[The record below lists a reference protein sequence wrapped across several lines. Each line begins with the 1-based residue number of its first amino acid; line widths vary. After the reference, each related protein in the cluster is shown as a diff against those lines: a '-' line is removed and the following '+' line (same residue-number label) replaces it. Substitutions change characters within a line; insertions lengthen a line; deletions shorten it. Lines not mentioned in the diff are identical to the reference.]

1 MGLNFSK
8 LNQISNAEIM
18 QNVQEPIRIDV
29 PTPEQIQLT
38 STSELRQSALKI
50 IKNYR
55 VSQEIVA
62 GCKAQILKDI
72 EDKENP
78 YRMVYAAVEAI
89 SRLTGDGDNFFLQVE
104 KKIADVYGLK
114 GTKHD

>member
-8 LNQISNAEIM
+8 LNQISNTETV
-18 QNVQEPIRIDV
+18 QNVQKPIKEDI
-29 PTPEQIQLT
+29 PTPEQART
-38 STSELRQSALKI
+38 ASTGELRQATLRI
-50 IKNYR
+50 IENYHIN
-55 VSQEIVA
+55 QEIVA

-72 EDKENP
+72 ENKENP
-78 YRMVYAAVEAI
+78 YRMLYAAVEAI

-114 GTKHD
+114 GVKHD